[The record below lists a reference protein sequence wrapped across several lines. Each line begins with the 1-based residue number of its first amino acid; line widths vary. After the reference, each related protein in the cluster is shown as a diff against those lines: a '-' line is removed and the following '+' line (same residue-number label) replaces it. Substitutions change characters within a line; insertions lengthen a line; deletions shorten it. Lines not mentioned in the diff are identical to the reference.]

1 MPRGG
6 KRPGA
11 GGQFKWKHGKT
22 KTIRVPE
29 VLAEQILEFAQKLD
43 ESINNIDCETPSK
56 VLDLSGISIR
66 QHSGIIAI
74 YLEDLVRAGYQIQPE
89 KLSQLVEARIQKLL
103 IDKRL
108 ERQNN
113 SERRGRRRSGLE
125 NPLQPKIENTLGTD
139 L

>member
-29 VLAEQILEFAQKLD
+29 VLAEQILEFAKKLD
-43 ESINNIDCETPSK
+43 EGINIIEHETQSK

-66 QHSGIIAI
+66 QHNGIIAV
-74 YLEDLVRAGYQIQPE
+74 YLEDLVKAGYQIRPE
-89 KLSQLVEARIQKLL
+89 KVAQLVEARIQKLL

-108 ERQNN
+108 KYGNNPERQ
-113 SERRGRRRSGLE
+113 GRS
-125 NPLQPKIENTLGTD
+125 
-139 L
+139 